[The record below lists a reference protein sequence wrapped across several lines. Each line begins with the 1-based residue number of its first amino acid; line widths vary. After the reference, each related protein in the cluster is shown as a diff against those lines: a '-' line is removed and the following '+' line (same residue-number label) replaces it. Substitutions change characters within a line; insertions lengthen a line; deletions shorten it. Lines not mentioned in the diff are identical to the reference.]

1 MSTAKLHGSVAIAIA
16 LACAACYRH
25 TPSVHEVGTTHL
37 TREAP
42 TTFVETTSTER
53 RPLRAR
59 APSAIFVGDDVETA
73 CGIGT
78 RPGAFERGSAELRD
92 AGEDL
97 LRDVAACLKNGTLD
111 EGRIEIVSV
120 TDGEG
125 DGGFQL
131 GRARALAARSYL
143 LREGVDGDAVDIRT
157 RVDRRPRAA
166 AREHSIEL
174 HVAPRRRA
182 R

>member
-1 MSTAKLHGSVAIAIA
+1 MSTAKLHGSVAIATA

-25 TPSVHEVGTTHL
+25 TPSVREVGTTQL

-42 TTFVETTSTER
+42 TTYVETTSTER
-53 RPLRAR
+53 KPLRGR
-59 APSAIFVGDDVETA
+59 GPSAIFVGDDVETA

-78 RPGAFERGSAELRD
+78 RPGAFEHGSAELRD

-97 LRDVAACLKNGTLD
+97 LRDVAACLKTGALD
-111 EGRIEIVSV
+111 DGRLEIVSV
-120 TDGEG
+120 TDGAG

-143 LREGVDGDAVDIRT
+143 LREGVEGDAVDIRA

-174 HVAPRRRA
+174 HVAHHRHPR
-182 R
+182 